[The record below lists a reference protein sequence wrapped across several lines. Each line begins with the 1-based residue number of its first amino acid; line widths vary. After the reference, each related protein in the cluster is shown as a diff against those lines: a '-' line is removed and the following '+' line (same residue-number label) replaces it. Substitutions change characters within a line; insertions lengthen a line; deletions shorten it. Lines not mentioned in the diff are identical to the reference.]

1 MSSRR
6 EKLTFINRDG
16 LELAGMLE
24 LPAGEPRAWALF
36 AHCFTCGK
44 DNIAASR
51 IARAL
56 AAAGIAVLRFDFTGL
71 GGSDGDFA
79 NTDFSSNVQDLVSA
93 ADFLREHY
101 QTPQLLI
108 GHSLGGTAVLAAAH
122 HIREARG
129 VITLAAPSS
138 PEHVQKQFQ
147 CDIEQLRRDG
157 EAEVELAGR
166 TFRLK
171 RSFLEDIETYRLDE
185 NIKNLDKA
193 LLIFHSPVD
202 IVVSVDEAA
211 HIYQQARHPK
221 SFISLDNADHLLSH
235 RGDAEYVASTLSAW
249 AARYLPEPE
258 ETAQPRARQG
268 EVEVLE
274 RNHDFLRTI
283 VTDQHV
289 LQSDEPESAGGSD
302 AGPDPYE
309 LLLASL
315 GSCTSMT
322 IRMYAN
328 HKQLPLDDVHVR
340 LRHDREHKADCDDC
354 ESDASKVDVIYRY
367 IHLEGELNAE
377 QRQRLLRIADRCPV
391 HKTLLNLGQ
400 IKTEEEQ
407 KA

>member
-24 LPAGEPRAWALF
+24 LPESEPRAWALF

-71 GGSDGDFA
+71 GSSDGDFA
-79 NTDFSSNVQDLVSA
+79 NTDFSSNVQDLISA
-93 ADFLREHY
+93 ADFLREHH
-101 QTPQLLI
+101 QAPQLLI
-108 GHSLGGTAVLAAAH
+108 GHSLGGTAVLAAARH
-122 HIREARG
+122 LPEARA

-166 TFRLK
+166 SFRLK

-185 NIKNLDKA
+185 DIKNLDKA
-193 LLIFHSPVD
+193 LLLFHSPVD
-202 IVVSVDEAA
+202 NVVSVDEAA
-211 HIYQQARHPK
+211 HIYQQAHHPK
-221 SFISLDNADHLLSH
+221 SFISLEDADHLLS
-235 RGDAEYVASTLSAW
+235 RRADAEYVASTLSAW
-249 AARYLPEPE
+249 AQRYLPEPE
-258 ETAQPRARQG
+258 KNNDVRARQG
-268 EVEVLE
+268 EVQVLE

-283 VTDQHV
+283 ITDQHV
-289 LQSDEPESAGGSD
+289 LQSDEPESAGGTD

-328 HKQLPLDDVHVR
+328 HKQLPLDDVRVR
-340 LRHDREHKADCDDC
+340 LRHDREHRTDCDDC
-354 ESDASKVDVIYRY
+354 ENDKSKVDIIYRY
-367 IHLEGELNAE
+367 IHLEGNLDAE
-377 QRQRLLRIADRCPV
+377 QRQRLLQIADRCPV
-391 HKTLLNLGQ
+391 HKTLLNLGS
-400 IKTEEEQ
+400 IETVEE
-407 KA
+407 